1 MMTVRVGRASVS
13 LLPVATLVW
22 VACLSL
28 FAEPPAGQA
37 AATGQTSASDQEP
50 PGVAGAGGGRMNQP
64 LVGDF
69 SPKPPVQALRPDEQQ
84 KRFILPPGYRME
96 LVLSDP
102 DIINPTAIAFDGNG
116 RLFVNEMR
124 TYMYDADGS
133 REFEPVS
140 RISVHESSR
149 RDGRFDKHS
158 VFIDNLVLPRFVLPL
173 DKGSILTMET
183 NSDDI
188 FKYTDTTGDGVA
200 EKKELFFSG
209 AGRRGNLEHQQSG
222 FIWAMDNWI
231 YSTYNAFRI
240 RWTPGGVLKEATAPN
255 GGQWGLTQDDYGK
268 PWFVDA
274 GGERGPV
281 NFQTPILY
289 GAFNVPDQFEPG
301 FEVTWP
307 APSISDMQGG
317 MNRIR
322 MPIGAL
328 NHFTA
333 ACGPDVFRGDRLPSD
348 LRGDLLFA
356 EPVGRLVR
364 RSKVVV
370 SEGVTQLRNA
380 YPNSEF
386 ILSLDPLFRP
396 VNMATA
402 PDGTLYIVDMYHGI
416 IQESQWTPKGSYLRA
431 KIEQLQ
437 LDKVTTHGRIWR
449 LVYDG
454 MEPDRKG
461 PRMLDESPAQLVSHL
476 GHPNGWWRDTAQ
488 KLLVLR
494 QDTSVV
500 PALQAMARN
509 SPTVLGR
516 FHATWTL
523 EGLGHLDAKLA
534 RELMQDLNPVVRVQ
548 AIRATES
555 LYRSGDTSFDADLR
569 QLVKDDDTRV
579 SLQAILTLKLLKAP
593 DLTAVITSAQAGNK
607 ARGLHDIGNLIL
619 RPPASAGGL
628 GGRGGGMTAA
638 ERSTV
643 QAGAAI
649 YSELCSTC
657 HGPDGKGMPIDG
669 APAGTMRAPALAGSA
684 RVQAHRDYTIKAV
697 MHGLAGPVEGNTYT
711 DVMIPMG
718 TNDDGW
724 IAAVTSYVRSSFGN
738 AASLVSAA
746 DVARVRTAT
755 ASRKSPWTVSEIEAS
770 LPLLLAVQPGWKASA
785 SHNTESAGNAL
796 GTGTWTTGLPQE
808 AGMWFQV
815 ELPAVASL
823 AEIQFDSAAPPG
835 ARGGGRGLG
844 AGSAGAAPVPSGAS
858 GSTAPVLG
866 AAASPALTAPAGVAA
881 SGGAPPGGAPQ
892 GPALAAA
899 APGARGGPGAFGGRG
914 GPVNPGFPRGYT
926 VQVSTDGSSWSGP
939 IAQGQGSGTTTVITF
954 APVPAKFVRIVQT
967 ATPADAAAWSIQRL
981 RLYQPGA
988 KHQ

>member
-1 MMTVRVGRASVS
+1 VS

-22 VACLSL
+22 LACLTL
-28 FAEPPAGQA
+28 FAEPQAPVTQAPASGSAAGQ
-37 AATGQTSASDQEP
+37 QP
-50 PGVAGAGGGRMNQP
+50 PESTAGAGAGRMNQP

-69 SPKPPVQALRPDEQQ
+69 SPKPPVQALTPDEQQ

-124 TYMYDADGS
+124 TYMLDADGS

-149 RDGRFDKHS
+149 RDGNFDRHS
-158 VFIDNLVLPRFVLPL
+158 VFVDNLVLPRFVLPL

-200 EKKELFFSG
+200 EEKELFFSG

-240 RWTPGGVLKEATAPN
+240 RWTPNGVLKEATASN

-281 NFQTPILY
+281 NFQAPIVY

-380 YPNSEF
+380 YPGSEF

-454 MEPDRKG
+454 IEPDRKG
-461 PRMLDESPAQLVSHL
+461 PRMLDESSAQLVAHL

-488 KLLVLR
+488 RLLVLR

-500 PALQAMARN
+500 PALEAMARS

-523 EGLGHLDAKLA
+523 EGLGKLEAKLA
-534 RELMQDLNPVVRVQ
+534 RELMTDLNPVVRVQ
-548 AIRATES
+548 AIRASES
-555 LYRSGDTSFDADLR
+555 LYRAGDTSFDADFR
-569 QLVKDDDTRV
+569 QLAKDTDSRV

-593 DLTAVITSAQAGNK
+593 DLVAVIEAAQAASK
-607 ARGLHDIGNLIL
+607 ARGLHEIGNLIL
-619 RPPASAGGL
+619 RPPVSAGGF

-649 YSELCSTC
+649 YSELCSSC
-657 HGPDGKGMPIDG
+657 HGPDGKGMPVDG
-669 APAGTMRAPALAGSA
+669 APSGTMRAPALAGSP

-697 MHGLAGPVEGNTYT
+697 MHGLTGPVEGHTYT

-746 DVARVRTAT
+746 DVSKVRTAT
-755 ASRKSPWTVSEIEAS
+755 VSRKAAWTVDEIDAS
-770 LPLLLAVQPGWKASA
+770 LPRLLAAQPEWRASA
-785 SHNTESAGNAL
+785 SHNTEMARNAL
-796 GTGTWTTGLPQE
+796 GTGTWTTGRPQE

-815 ELPAVASL
+815 ELSVVVTL
-823 AEIQFDSAAPPG
+823 AEIQFDSAAAQG
-835 ARGGGRGLG
+835 ARGGGRGRQ
-844 AGSAGAAPVPSGAS
+844 AGPTAGPQTASDAAPAARGNAAAADSVAAPPAAPTAGAGAAG
-858 GSTAPVLG
+858 
-866 AAASPALTAPAGVAA
+866 
-881 SGGAPPGGAPQ
+881 Q
-892 GPALAAA
+892 D
-899 APGARGGPGAFGGRG
+899 FGGRG
-914 GPVNPGFPRGYT
+914 GAPVNPGFPRGYT
-926 VQVSTDGSSWSGP
+926 VQVSTDGSSWSDP
-939 IAQGQGSGTTTVITF
+939 IAEGQGSGTTTVITF

-967 ATPADAAAWSIQRL
+967 AAPADGPAWSIQKL
-981 RLYQPGA
+981 RLYEPAGA
-988 KHQ
+988 RPQGSSRS